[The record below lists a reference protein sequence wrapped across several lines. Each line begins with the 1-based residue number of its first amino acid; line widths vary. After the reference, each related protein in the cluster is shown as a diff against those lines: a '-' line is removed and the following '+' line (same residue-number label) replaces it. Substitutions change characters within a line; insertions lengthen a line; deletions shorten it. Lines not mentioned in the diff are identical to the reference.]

1 MALVSAS
8 DAVQILRRQCCL
20 GTGAKLKEEE
30 KKKVTIDDEG
40 EVIIAP
46 PPRMVLIIMT
56 LVVMIDTAIVVFD
69 LITFYYGL
77 QSNTCYTFDCG
88 L

>member
-1 MALVSAS
+1 MLEKGRQGLVSAS

-30 KKKVTIDDEG
+30 QKKKVTSDDEG
-40 EVIIAP
+40 GVSIAP

-56 LVVMIDTAIVVFD
+56 LMVMIDTTIVAFD
-69 LITFYYGL
+69 
-77 QSNTCYTFDCG
+77 YTFDYG